1 MITLSFWFQSHAIW
15 VSMDSPGPFS
25 QNTPFCAS
33 SGEPGHCG
41 HQGCVKVSLSLYFET
56 PTVWLSTDW
65 TLAIKICHFELTW
78 DPTDPKQSPHFQK
91 KLLSFDFL
99 IYTAC
104 GIHQRE
110 LWWPL
115 AIIVLTLSVL
125 VLKINVWKSI
135 GSCCSSLSRASTLCH
150 VAPVQEERC
159 TRIDDGNTD
168 CSS

>member
-1 MITLSFWFQSHAIW
+1 MVTLSFWFQSHAIW
-15 VSMDSPGPFS
+15 VSMASPGPFS

-99 IYTAC
+99 IYTVC
-104 GIHQRE
+104 PPVSLPYPQNNFGGSYVG
-110 LWWPL
+110 L
-115 AIIVLTLSVL
+115 AIKYSVL
-125 VLKINVWKSI
+125 FSFHN
-135 GSCCSSLSRASTLCH
+135 GEPERAGGG
-150 VAPVQEERC
+150 P
-159 TRIDDGNTD
+159 
-168 CSS
+168 